1 MNNIVRPN
9 FKIFFLNKVFMGP
22 VNSARVLLEKQKK
35 CSSLCARDPQ
45 CKLSKKK
52 KKKKKNNNNNNNNS
66 RRLSKPHLSTRLDTD
81 DFGNVCIFSFFSFF
95 FLAQCMNSSRTIWLS
110 TLFSTL
116 GAMNNTRDSQISL
129 FSNFSLKM
137 SLTVLFTHLKI
148 ILLQY
153 FQFSISA
160 K

>member
-22 VNSARVLLEKQKK
+22 VNSARVLLEKQKNALLFVHGTHSA
-35 CSSLCARDPQ
+35 SSQ
-45 CKLSKKK
+45 KKK
-52 KKKKKNNNNNNNNS
+52 KEKKNNNNNS
-66 RRLSKPHLSTRLDTD
+66 RRVSKPHQSTRLDTD

-95 FLAQCMNSSRTIWLS
+95 FWHSAWTVVALFDFS

-116 GAMNNTRDSQISL
+116 GAMNSTWDSQISL